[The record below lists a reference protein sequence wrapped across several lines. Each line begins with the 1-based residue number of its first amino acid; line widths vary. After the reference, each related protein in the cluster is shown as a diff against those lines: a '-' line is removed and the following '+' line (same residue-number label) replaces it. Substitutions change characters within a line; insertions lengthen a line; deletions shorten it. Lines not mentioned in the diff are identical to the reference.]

1 MLSNAEKDT
10 MQSKNCLIVLGIGIV
25 FGLLVIRCKP
35 LAGESLGPIIV
46 FCAILGLFHLFC
58 FWVCYQNRAS
68 DFLVPLGA
76 GWLAFLAPFSMLP
89 AIWFFQDSME
99 TATVSWILF
108 NSLVAVTLVRRW
120 PVEPASES
128 ESGTQGPTSVTG
140 STGTESGICVSTPIT
155 EGEGSNA

>member
-1 MLSNAEKDT
+1 M
-10 MQSKNCLIVLGIGIV
+10 
-25 FGLLVIRCKP
+25 IRCKP